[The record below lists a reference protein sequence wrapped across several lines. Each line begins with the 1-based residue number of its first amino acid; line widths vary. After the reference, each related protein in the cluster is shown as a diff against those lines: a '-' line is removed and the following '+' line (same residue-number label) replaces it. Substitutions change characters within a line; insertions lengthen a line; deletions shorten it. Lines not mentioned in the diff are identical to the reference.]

1 MSVLWTDPLVSGI
14 AAAVLAAVLG
24 FVTIPV
30 ILSYAWRKM
39 LLDKPDERKLHKT
52 PTPRLAGL
60 VFLPIIFLC
69 VLAACLFTGTTSFGK
84 EEVSLLAAAVLIYL
98 VEYIDDLHTLSWKIK
113 FLVQGLAAGAITF
126 SGLWLRDLGGLLGI
140 HALPAIAGIPLTI
153 VLIVLITNA
162 LNLIDGLD
170 GQAGGICFIAMVF
183 LAAWNGASGQ
193 TVATFI
199 AAATAGVLIPFLYH
213 NILGTNE
220 KRNKTFMGDT
230 GSQVL
235 GFILGFLVIR
245 LAVHP
250 TDEDIPV
257 RLISGFSLVALA
269 SLDLVRLFFWRILHG
284 RSPFQ
289 PDANHIHHKMM
300 RSGFSPLATLGIVL
314 MLDLTF
320 ILADRCLI
328 HWDINVLLLLNIG
341 FWMVVNGLVN
351 LRLKRAAK

>member
-84 EEVSLLAAAVLIYL
+84 EEFSLLAAAVLIYL

-170 GQAGGICFIAMVF
+170 GQAGGICFIA
-183 LAAWNGASGQ
+183 
-193 TVATFI
+193 
-199 AAATAGVLIPFLYH
+199 
-213 NILGTNE
+213 
-220 KRNKTFMGDT
+220 
-230 GSQVL
+230 
-235 GFILGFLVIR
+235 
-245 LAVHP
+245 
-250 TDEDIPV
+250 
-257 RLISGFSLVALA
+257 
-269 SLDLVRLFFWRILHG
+269 
-284 RSPFQ
+284 
-289 PDANHIHHKMM
+289 
-300 RSGFSPLATLGIVL
+300 
-314 MLDLTF
+314 
-320 ILADRCLI
+320 
-328 HWDINVLLLLNIG
+328 
-341 FWMVVNGLVN
+341 
-351 LRLKRAAK
+351 